1 VKILGPERGRAE
13 ARQVPGGG
21 PLSDGWLRPGRSI
34 VFARGFDAGARFL
47 LFFGTAHF
55 LTPAQFSRYALLTA
69 VLAMCQWTLSL
80 GGPRVALYFASRGS
94 RGPLF
99 AWLLLCAAVAS
110 GAVLGTAAASEGV
123 RGAFFPGFSAGWVL
137 LGLAPL
143 PFSLLA
149 DSTAA
154 TLLADGRTREYGATL
169 LWRNVGSAVVLF
181 SSLAAPD
188 RLLWILWG
196 RLAVQAAIAAR
207 TAILSRARPAW
218 AELPGFVP
226 RALAYAGPTA
236 ASEAAIALHRR
247 VDVLLLSAL
256 GRGAEIG
263 AYGLA
268 YALAEAF
275 WLVTDSLEF
284 ALFVDFARDSAGA
297 SRDAA
302 RRAARIYLLLGA
314 AALALGWFAG
324 RAVLALLFSSRYPAA
339 PALFPWL
346 LAAAVVWGVS
356 RPFFSYLSSQG
367 RVATILGCNLAGL
380 TGNVALNVVWI
391 PRHGAAGAATAC
403 LVSYALEASL
413 LTIFFWCARPS
424 PEDHGASAAAV

>member
-1 VKILGPERGRAE
+1 MKIPRPERGRAE

-55 LTPAQFSRYALLTA
+55 LTPAEFSRYALLTA

-80 GGPRVALYFASRGS
+80 GGPRVALYFGSRGS

-99 AWLLLCAAVAS
+99 AWLLLCAAAAS
-110 GAVLGTAAASEGV
+110 AVVLGTAAASEGI
-123 RGAFFPGFSAGWVL
+123 RRAIFPGFSAGWVL

-154 TLLADGRTREYGATL
+154 TLLAAGRTREYGGTL
-169 LWRNVGSAVVLF
+169 LWRNAGSAVVLL
-181 SSLAAPD
+181 SCVVAPD

-207 TAILSRARPAW
+207 TAILCRARPAW

-247 VDVLLLSAL
+247 VDVPLLSAF

-284 ALFVDFARDSAGA
+284 ALFVDFARDSGHS
-297 SRDAA
+297 SRNAA
-302 RRAARIYLLLGA
+302 RRAARIYLLLGV
-314 AALALGWFAG
+314 AALALGWTAG

-367 RVATILGCNLAGL
+367 RVATIVGCNLCGL
-380 TGNVALNVVWI
+380 AGNVALNAVWI
-391 PRHGAAGAATAC
+391 PRHGAAGAAAAC
-403 LVSYALEASL
+403 LVSYAAEAAL
-413 LTIFFWCARPS
+413 LAIFFWRARP
-424 PEDHGASAAAV
+424 PEDHGASAAAL